1 MIIFILFILFLYFII
16 YLILF
21 YFILFSIF
29 IIYIIFILF
38 LYFIIFKGWANHA
51 DTISN
56 QYTGTGAQK
65 TDITRVGK
73 RTIRGRIDDGINAI
87 TRYYKN
93 NFTDGDMQDAYN
105 LFLGVFVPPLEPKGT
120 SFQPTP
126 SKLPLYTILGLILL
140 MITSAISVR
149 TNLGNKEW
157 GKCAGFIMVIVAAY
171 FAVKFVIKHH
181 GREIVNNPRL
191 VKVEEVKK
199 EEPKKVE
206 EEPKKEEEEA
216 KKEEEEPKKVE
227 EEVPMAENEADKEVP
242 MNL

>member
-1 MIIFILFILFLYFII
+1 MEFKFKYNSISIPIPIL
-16 YLILF
+16 
-21 YFILFSIF
+21 
-29 IIYIIFILF
+29 
-38 LYFIIFKGWANHA
+38 GWANHA

-73 RTIRGRIDDGINAI
+73 RTIKGRIDDGINAV

-171 FAVKFVIKHH
+171 FAVKFVVRHH

-191 VKVEEVKK
+191 VKVEEV
-199 EEPKKVE
+199 PV
-206 EEPKKEEEEA
+206 KKEEEKEVEEEK
-216 KKEEEEPKKVE
+216 KKEEEDNG
-227 EEVPMAENEADKEVP
+227 EVPMKMEEQEEKKEGENDADKEVP
-242 MNL
+242 MEL